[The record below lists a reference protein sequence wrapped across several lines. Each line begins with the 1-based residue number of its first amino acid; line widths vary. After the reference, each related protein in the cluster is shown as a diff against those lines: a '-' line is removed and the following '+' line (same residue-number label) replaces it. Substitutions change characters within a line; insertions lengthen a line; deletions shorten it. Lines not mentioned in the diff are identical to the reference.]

1 MYCLTLCAAN
11 WLEQELIDKDIEGW
25 HNPESEVR
33 LPPYASI
40 GLKSAR

>member
-25 HNPESEVR
+25 QNPESEVR
-33 LPPYASI
+33 LPLSTSI
-40 GLKSAR
+40 GLKGAR